1 MHSLPYAIPLLG
13 ILTLVTAGCVNRGK
27 QELAKETGAIVSDPL
42 ISVKT
47 QPVKEM
53 TLEESVSITGSLAVG
68 DTTNVGAKVSGRLV
82 SVSVQEGS
90 KVQSG
95 QILAVQDTSVL
106 QTQLSSAIAQLR
118 VAESQLQT
126 QLRNAKIA
134 PGQADAEVKRAE
146 AAVRQARANLQKG
159 KSGPRP
165 QEIAQA
171 EATVRSTGEN
181 LRTQKIE
188 FERISKLVAEGA
200 LPQSRADAQRNL
212 VASAQSQSDSATQAL
227 ALLKEGTRREDIR
240 SLEEAVAQAEAALQ
254 QAKVGKELNALLDDQ
269 VRTARAQVDVAR
281 SSVRQIQQQI
291 EDATIRAPFTG
302 TVTGKPAQPGTVL
315 SPGAVAVAIVGDGE
329 PYFEAQVP
337 EQDVIRM
344 ALQTPVKVDV
354 AAVGQTLDGSVS
366 SINPIGSEFGRQFK
380 VKVAIRGDGSKLKPG
395 MFAKGTV
402 VIRTIPNATI
412 VPNTAVVKRDGETF
426 VFTVKDGVAKRMRVN
441 TGLEIKDVI
450 QVTGVSAGAPVI
462 VQGQT
467 AVDDGTKV
475 KEAGQESDKKAESA

>member
-1 MHSLPYAIPLLG
+1 
-13 ILTLVTAGCVNRGK
+13 
-27 QELAKETGAIVSDPL
+27 
-42 ISVKT
+42 
-47 QPVKEM
+47 
-53 TLEESVSITGSLAVG
+53 
-68 DTTNVGAKVSGRLV
+68 
-82 SVSVQEGS
+82 
-90 KVQSG
+90 
-95 QILAVQDTSVL
+95 
-106 QTQLSSAIAQLR
+106 
-118 VAESQLQT
+118 
-126 QLRNAKIA
+126 
-134 PGQADAEVKRAE
+134 
-146 AAVRQARANLQKG
+146 
-159 KSGPRP
+159 
-165 QEIAQA
+165 
-171 EATVRSTGEN
+171 
-181 LRTQKIE
+181 
-188 FERISKLVAEGA
+188 
-200 LPQSRADAQRNL
+200 
-212 VASAQSQSDSATQAL
+212 
-227 ALLKEGTRREDIR
+227 
-240 SLEEAVAQAEAALQ
+240 
-254 QAKVGKELNALLDDQ
+254 
-269 VRTARAQVDVAR
+269 
-281 SSVRQIQQQI
+281 
-291 EDATIRAPFTG
+291 
-302 TVTGKPAQPGTVL
+302 VL